1 MRARLVAVGDVGIGV
16 DGIDKVAVL
25 RGAARQLRFT
35 TRPLDIERFDFFH
48 AGTYRLVLWL
58 ALASRP
64 TPEEAE
70 RWVITLDDVD
80 ARRLQSRS
88 EMGIARTVAVLKD

>member
-1 MRARLVAVGDVGIGV
+1 V
-16 DGIDKVAVL
+16 
-25 RGAARQLRFT
+25 
-35 TRPLDIERFDFFH
+35 DIERFDFFH